1 MAIPRLQLERLGS
14 RHIGN
19 GKALPPN
26 YSGVNT
32 PIPNG
37 LECLKAVGLA
47 LADDKLYKKGNKTM
61 KNTILKV
68 IILTIIS
75 ITLSHAEFKK
85 NSKNESL
92 KQPTLHLL
100 TITLDNYKN
109 SNFNL
114 RYCNSDADAI
124 AKAFKNNGAKLYK
137 SVQVYSLRDNQVTKK
152 NVKEMFQEIA
162 KKIDKKDTFVLYVD
176 GHGLAKNNKFYFV
189 SYNANLKNLDKTA
202 IDEKIFIEGLSSIS
216 AKHSLFLIDSS
227 ESSIL
232 VNNIASKVH
241 INMIASSTGNQSA
254 IDGYK
259 KHGLFTYVILE
270 AMKDKKVYGL
280 DNKLSVSEMAYYI
293 QSEQPRL
300 AKEAF
305 NHKQEPTVY
314 LSGGTFFIGEI

>member
-1 MAIPRLQLERLGS
+1 
-14 RHIGN
+14 
-19 GKALPPN
+19 
-26 YSGVNT
+26 
-32 PIPNG
+32 
-37 LECLKAVGLA
+37 
-47 LADDKLYKKGNKTM
+47 M

-75 ITLSHAEFKK
+75 ITLSYAGLKE
-85 NSKNESL
+85 NSKNKSL
-92 KQPTLHLL
+92 KQSTLHLL

-137 SVQVYSLRDNQVTKK
+137 SVQVYSLRDSQVTKK
-152 NVKEMFQEIA
+152 NVKEMLQEIA
-162 KKIDKKDTFVLYVD
+162 KKIDKKDTFVLYVG

-189 SYNANLKNLDKTA
+189 SYDTNLKNLDKTA
-202 IDEKIFIEGLSSIS
+202 IDEKIFIEGLSYIS
-216 AKHSLFLIDSS
+216 ATNSLFLIDSS

-259 KHGLFTYVILE
+259 KHGLFTYVVLE

-280 DNKLSVSEMAYYI
+280 DNKLSISEMAYYI
-293 QSEQPRL
+293 QFKQPRL
-300 AKEAF
+300 AKEVF
-305 NHKQEPTVY
+305 NHKQEPTIY
-314 LSGGTFFIGEI
+314 LNGDTTFAIGGL